1 MKNIGG
7 AFTALAPAKLRLWW
21 SGWGQE
27 TEPMVGLLD
36 SSCRL
41 YCLSSNKTHLTSLT
55 EQPEQHVGRSM
66 SSTCLQRCRRQCT
79 CQLCLATT
87 SHCLYPLPLNNTQ
100 TGHTSCI
107 YVYTTKTKCSRHPK
121 YKAELATFINN
132 KKAPPTPLLIQL
144 HSDNLH
150 DPAAPL
156 ATDIDQPIKSF
167 PDNCWASPLS
177 VHTHT
182 CHATFRNSAG
192 FIWNTHHHGRY
203 FNKTYLWHKCQY
215 SWKSLLMKAMYRKLN
230 ATSF

>member
-167 PDNCWASPLS
+167 PVGQ
-177 VHTHT
+177 VH
-182 CHATFRNSAG
+182 FQ
-192 FIWNTHHHGRY
+192 FIHVMPRSETVLALFETLIIMADTLTKLIYDINVNILGNH
-203 FNKTYLWHKCQY
+203 FLWRQCTG
-215 SWKSLLMKAMYRKLN
+215 N
-230 ATSF
+230 